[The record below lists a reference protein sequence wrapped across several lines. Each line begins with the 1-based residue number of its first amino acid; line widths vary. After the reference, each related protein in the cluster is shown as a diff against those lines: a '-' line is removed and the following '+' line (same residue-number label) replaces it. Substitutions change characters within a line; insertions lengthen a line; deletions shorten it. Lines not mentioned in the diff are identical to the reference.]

1 MRATLSIFFLCLV
14 GVGFAAAPVA
24 SFTENKGQWP
34 VQVLYRVEFP
44 GGALFVEREA
54 FTYVLRS
61 GGHQHGHGDGA
72 QDAPARAH
80 AYRVHFVGGHAQGSE
95 GRLKQPHYE
104 NFFLGNDP
112 TKWGTGCAL
121 FGEVLL
127 TDIWPGIDLRFDG
140 RSGLKYE
147 FIVASGADPHL
158 IKLRFEGHD
167 GIVVKDDRLFVR
179 TTAGEMIE
187 EAPVSFYADGS
198 AEEEVLSAFSLKD
211 DLLAF
216 DLHEGTDASR
226 KLIIDPILTFGSYS
240 GSTGDNFGF
249 TATYD
254 ATGHLYGGGN
264 VFDIGYPTTVG
275 VLDPIFNGGTCD
287 VGISKWSPDGTTLV
301 WSTYLGGTGDDLPH
315 SLVVNTNNEL
325 FVMGSTGSSD
335 MPVTA
340 GCFDPSFNSGT
351 PNFVS
356 SYNYPNGSDIYV
368 AHFNAAATSLIGCTY
383 VGGLGNDGLN
393 TGPLNFN
400 YGDQFR
406 GEIAL
411 DANEKP
417 VISTVTASIDMPTS
431 PGAPQAAN
439 AGGAHDAYFFRMNA
453 ALTAMEWGTYHGGT
467 EDDTGFG
474 VQFDSA
480 GNIFTTGGTQSSNLP
495 TAGSPAAGSFFGSS
509 DGYIARYSPDGS
521 TLLSTTFAGTN
532 NYDQSFLV
540 QLDLQDNVYIVGQ
553 THGAYPVTPGK
564 YAVPN
569 SSQFIHK
576 FSNDLSTSLWSTR
589 IGNGNG
595 NEDISPSAFLVS
607 DCGQIYF
614 SGWGGGTNN
623 VGVPIN
629 STTNGLPTTPGAF
642 QSTTD
647 GSDFYLMV
655 LEPDADALNY
665 ATFFGG
671 AVSSEHVDGG
681 TSRFDKNGTVYQAVC
696 AGCGANSD
704 FPTTPGAWSNTNN
717 SFNCNLGVFKFDLAA
732 PNVQIGIAGPN
743 TICFPSDVQF
753 TNTSTG
759 GNTFLWNFGDGGT
772 STEYL
777 PTHTYTEE
785 GTFTVT
791 LVMSDSYGCSPSDSA
806 SITIVSNSGP
816 VANVD
821 PAPIICPGGSTQ
833 LNASGG
839 DTYSW
844 SPPTGLSDPTIADPF
859 AAPATTTNYTV
870 VASGICGTDTASV
883 NVIVDIPA
891 GTAMPDPTICIGD
904 AIELSLLS
912 GTVQSWE
919 PDPTLSST
927 TSQTP
932 TATPLDTTTYY
943 VTIVSDQGCIVT
955 DSITIYVIDGLPE
968 PALVDT
974 AICTGSSVLLTGPV
988 ADSWS
993 WQASA
998 DLTALNAQSTTA
1010 TPGIETTYYVVA
1022 TNVCGSITDSVRVS
1036 LITVQPAAWPDT
1048 IVCPGMEV
1056 QLFANGGVEYSWSP
1070 PETLNYPD
1078 TASPVAVVWG
1088 PITYS
1093 IEVTDEYGCIGN
1105 TTLSLTTWPLPNVLA
1120 DPDQII
1126 EWGHTAQLGA
1136 VGDGLLVWETVET
1149 LSCDTCDSPI
1159 AKPDSSTT
1167 YTVTVTDVNGCKNTD
1182 VVTILLDGSLY
1193 VPNTFTPN
1201 GDGVNDVFRA
1211 WGKEIKT
1218 YKLYVFNRWGEQI
1231 FSTESLTGFWDGT
1244 YKGVDSPIDTY
1255 VWKIHVSE
1263 ITGNRRTLYG
1273 HVNLVR

>member
-1 MRATLSIFFLCLV
+1 MRAILSIFFLCLV
-14 GVGFAAAPVA
+14 GVGFAATPVA

-34 VQVLYRVEFP
+34 DQVLYRVEFP

-54 FTYVLRS
+54 LIYVLRS
-61 GGHQHGHGDGA
+61 GGHQHGHAGESLDE
-72 QDAPARAH
+72 PAHAH
-80 AYRVHFVGGHAQGSE
+80 AYRVQFVGGHAQGSE
-95 GRLKQPHYE
+95 GRMKQPHYE
-104 NFFLGNDP
+104 NFFLGDDP

-127 TDIWPGIDLRFDG
+127 KDIWPGIDLRFDG

-147 FIVASGADPHL
+147 FIVAPGADPDQ

-167 GIVVKDDRLFVR
+167 DIVLKDDRLMVR
-179 TTAGEMIE
+179 TTAGEIVE

-198 AEEEVLSAFSLKD
+198 VDDEILSAFSLKD
-211 DLLAF
+211 NLLSFA
-216 DLHEGTDASR
+216 LEEAIDASR
-226 KLIIDPILTFGSYS
+226 TLIIDPILTFGSFS

-254 ATGHLYGGGN
+254 ATAHLYGGGN

-340 GCFDPSFNSGT
+340 GCFDPSFNSGSVA
-351 PNFVS
+351 FVS

-368 AHFNAAATSLIGCTY
+368 AHFNATATSLIGCTY

-417 VISTVTASIDMPTS
+417 VISTITASIDMPTS
-431 PGAPQAAN
+431 PGAPQATN
-439 AGGAHDAYFFRMNA
+439 AGGGHDAYFFRLNA

-521 TLLSTTFAGTN
+521 SLLSTTFVGTD

-540 QLDLQDNVYIVGQ
+540 QLDLLDNVYIVGQ

-576 FSNDLSTSLWSTR
+576 FSNDLSTSIWSTR

-629 STTNGLPTTPGAF
+629 STTIGLPTTPGAF

-772 STEYL
+772 STDYL

-806 SITIVSNSGP
+806 SITVISNSGP
-816 VANVD
+816 VASVD
-821 PAPIICPGGSTQ
+821 PAPIICPGSSIQ

-844 SPPTGLSDPTIADPF
+844 SPTTGLSDPTMADPI
-859 AAPATTTNYTV
+859 AAPAATTNYTV

-891 GTAMPDPTICIGD
+891 GTAMPDASVCIGD
-904 AIELSLLS
+904 DIELSLLS
-912 GTVQSWE
+912 GTVQSWD

-955 DSITIYVIDGLPE
+955 DSITIYVIDGVPD
-968 PALVDT
+968 PVLVDT
-974 AICTGSSVLLTGPV
+974 AICTGYSVLLTGPV
-988 ADSWS
+988 ADSWN

-998 DLTALNAQSTTA
+998 DLTALNTQSTTA
-1010 TPGIETTYYVVA
+1010 TPIIGTTYYVVA

-1048 IVCPGMEV
+1048 IVCPGAEV

-1070 PETLNYPD
+1070 PEALNYPD
-1078 TASPVAVVWG
+1078 TASPIAVVWG

-1093 IEVTDEYGCIGN
+1093 IEVTDEHGCIGN

-1149 LSCDTCDSPI
+1149 LSCDTCASPI

-1231 FSTESLTGFWDGT
+1231 FSTEQLTGFWDGT

-1263 ITGNRRTLYG
+1263 ITGNRRILYG

>member
-1 MRATLSIFFLCLV
+1 MRAILSIFYICLV

-34 VQVLYRVEFP
+34 NQVLYRVDLP

-54 FTYVLRS
+54 LTYVLRS
-61 GGHQHGHGDGA
+61 GGHQHGHGNEIPDL
-72 QDAPARAH
+72 PAHAH
-80 AYRVHFVGGHAQGSE
+80 AYRVHFVGGHAQGNE
-95 GRLKQPHYE
+95 GRLKQPNYE

-127 TDIWPGIDLRFDG
+127 KDIWPGIDLRFDG
-140 RSGLKYE
+140 RTGLKYE
-147 FIVASGADPHL
+147 FIVAAGADPDQ
-158 IKLRFEGHD
+158 IQLRFEGQDHTVLKD
-167 GIVVKDDRLFVR
+167 GRMTVH
-179 TTAGEMIE
+179 TSAGDITE

-198 AEEEVLSAFSLKD
+198 TGNGIPSAFMLKN
-211 DLLAF
+211 DLLSFGFEEAI
-216 DLHEGTDASR
+216 DPTR
-226 KLIIDPILTFGSYS
+226 KLIIDPVLTFGSYT
-240 GSTGDNFGF
+240 GSTADNFGF

-264 VFDIGYPTTVG
+264 VFTVGYPTTTG
-275 VLDPIFNGGTCD
+275 VLDPSFNGGTCD
-287 VGISKWSPDGTTLV
+287 IGISKWSPDGTVLV
-301 WSTYLGGTGDDLPH
+301 WSTYLGGSGDDLPH

-335 MPVTA
+335 MPVTP
-340 GCFDPSFNSGT
+340 GCFDPSFNGGSPIT
-351 PNFVS
+351 VS
-356 SYNYPNGSDIYV
+356 SYSYPNGSDIYV
-368 AHFNAAATSLIGCTY
+368 AHFNASATALIGCTY
-383 VGGLGNDGLN
+383 VGGLGNDGFN

-411 DANEKP
+411 DPNEKP

-431 PGAPQAAN
+431 PGAPQTTN
-439 AGGAHDAYFFRMNA
+439 AGGAHDAYFFRLNA
-453 ALTAMEWGTYHGGT
+453 ALTAMEWATYHGGS

-480 GNIFTTGGTQSSNLP
+480 GRIYTTGGTQSANLP
-495 TAGSPAAGSFFGSS
+495 SVGTSAGPTFHGSS
-509 DGYIARYSPDGS
+509 DGYIARYSADGTS
-521 TLLSTTFAGTN
+521 LLNTVFLGTD

-540 QLDLQDNVYIVGQ
+540 QLDNADNVYVVGQ
-553 THGAYPVTPGK
+553 THGNYPVTPGK
-564 YAVPN
+564 YAVAN

-576 FSNDLSTSLWSTR
+576 FSNDLSTSIWSTR

-614 SGWGGGTNN
+614 SGWGGSTNN
-623 VGVPIN
+623 VGVPNN
-629 STTNGLPTTPGAF
+629 STTIGLPTTPGAF
-642 QSTTD
+642 QTTTD
-647 GSDFYLMV
+647 GSDFYLLV
-655 LEPDADALNY
+655 LEPDAQALNY

-671 AVSSEHVDGG
+671 PQSNEHVDGG

-696 AGCGANSD
+696 AGCGSNDD
-704 FPTTPGAWSNTNN
+704 FPTTPGAWSTTNN
-717 SFNCNLGVFKFDLAA
+717 SFNCNLGVFKFDLAS
-732 PNVQIGIAGPN
+732 PNVQIGIDGPN
-743 TICFPSDVQF
+743 SICFPSDVQF
-753 TNTSTG
+753 TNSSTG
-759 GNTFLWNFGDGGT
+759 GNTFLWTFGDGST
-772 STEYL
+772 SSDYQ
-777 PTHTYTEE
+777 PIHAYSSE

-791 LVMSDSYGCSPSDSA
+791 LVMSDSYGCSPADSA
-806 SITIVSNSGP
+806 SLTVVSNSGP
-816 VANVD
+816 VASVD
-821 PAPIICPGGSTQ
+821 TVPVLCPGGSIQ

-844 SPPTGLSDPTIADPF
+844 SPANGLSDPTIADPI
-859 AAPATTTNYTV
+859 ATPAGTTNYTV
-870 VASGICGTDTASV
+870 IASGICGTDTASV

-891 GTAMPDPTICIGD
+891 GTAMPDATVCIGSS
-904 AIELSLLS
+904 IELSLIS
-912 GTVQSWE
+912 GTVQNWE
-919 PDPTLSST
+919 PHPTLSNT

-943 VTIVSDQGCIVT
+943 VTIVSDQGCVVT
-955 DSITIYVIDGLPE
+955 DSITIYVIDGVPD

-974 AICTGSSVLLTGPV
+974 AICTGYSVLLTGPI

-993 WQASA
+993 WQTSS
-998 DLTALNAQSTTA
+998 DLTSLNTQNTTA
-1010 TPGIETTYYVVA
+1010 TPNIGTTYYVVA
-1022 TNVCGSITDSVRVS
+1022 TNVCGSITDSVRVN

-1048 IVCPGMEV
+1048 IVCPGAEV
-1056 QLFANGGVEYSWSP
+1056 QLFANGGVEYSWTP
-1070 PETLNYPD
+1070 AETLADAD
-1078 TASPVAVVWG
+1078 TDSPVAVIWG
-1088 PITYS
+1088 PTTYAV
-1093 IEVTDEYGCIGN
+1093 EVTDENGCIGN

-1231 FSTESLTGFWDGT
+1231 FSTESLSGFWDGT

-1263 ITGNRRTLYG
+1263 ITGNPRILYG